1 MRVLCYRVWGW
12 ALGREGYECKNM
24 FKKLGEV
31 RMCGISSALWW
42 LPGHCL
48 CLLLCSCKEG
58 VLECLAQ
65 RSVIRVVLGRT
76 AKHY

>member
-12 ALGREGYECKNM
+12 ALGREGYECNNM